1 MKFAFLG
8 SESTGKT
15 ETAHEVVKRLQG
27 ALVPEVSRDFLAEKG
42 LNYNYDDI
50 LEIAKLQ
57 FAKEVQICDAN
68 PDKIII
74 CDTELI
80 SIEVWLDFYGYEMPN
95 WISTFI
101 YQANY
106 EKYFLFD
113 IDIPW
118 ISDGLRNNEKDREAL
133 SNLFKKKLNYYNKN
147 WEIARG
153 QGKMRIQNVLISIEN
168 VLDKAYK

>member
-1 MKFAFLG
+1 
-8 SESTGKT
+8 
-15 ETAHEVVKRLQG
+15 
-27 ALVPEVSRDFLAEKG
+27 
-42 LNYNYDDI
+42 
-50 LEIAKLQ
+50 
-57 FAKEVQICDAN
+57 
-68 PDKIII
+68 
-74 CDTELI
+74 
-80 SIEVWLDFYGYEMPN
+80 MPN